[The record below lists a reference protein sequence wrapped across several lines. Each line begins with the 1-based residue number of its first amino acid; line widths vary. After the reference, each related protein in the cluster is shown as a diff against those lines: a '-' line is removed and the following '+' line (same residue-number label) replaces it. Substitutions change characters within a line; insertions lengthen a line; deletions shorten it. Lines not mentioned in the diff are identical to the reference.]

1 MWFMVAVQDP
11 KFKVHKPVKATLRL
25 EIERFSNEDL
35 EHDLISECGSFG
47 NGSIDGDSRSTVGP
61 SFSGRFIQGQ
71 GMSKAMYN
79 GRQKW
84 SPGGKHRY
92 LHSGSMGSIE
102 LGKSDVC

>member
-1 MWFMVAVQDP
+1 M
-11 KFKVHKPVKATLRL
+11 HKPVKATLRL

-47 NGSIDGDSRSTVGP
+47 NGSIDGDARSNLGR
-61 SFSGRFIQGQ
+61 SFSGRFIQGVT
-71 GMSKAMYN
+71 KAMHN

-84 SPGGKHRY
+84 SPGDKHRY